1 MNLAEIS
8 IRRPVFAA
16 MLILGLV
23 VLGLISLGRLEL
35 KLDPKIDF
43 PYAMVVTELRGA
55 SPETVEREVTQVL
68 EEQVNSIEGIRNLSS
83 TSSEGLSR
91 LHLEFGLDYDIDVKI
106 QEVRDKV
113 ALARPLL
120 PIDVEDPVVQKFDLT
135 AVGFLTVVLGG
146 PLGQRELS
154 DFAEN
159 EVKERLERVSGV
171 GGVNVVGSRKREIRI
186 WLDPLRLTGY
196 GLSIDDV
203 ADTLRREN
211 AELASGRIEGAEREW
226 SVTTQ
231 GKAKNV
237 GEFGEIIVAERGG
250 RAVKLRD
257 VAVVEDGMA
266 EAKSIARL
274 NGNPGVALEV
284 QQQSGSD
291 LVAAAREIRVQLD
304 KIRAQAPPGV
314 EITIARDYAK
324 IIEDQISS
332 VLVDM
337 VLAALLVVAVVLL
350 FLRNYRSTLIAG
362 VAIPTSVISSF
373 TLLYA
378 LDLSLNSMTLMALSL
393 AVGLV
398 IDDAIVVLES
408 IFRKVEQGQ
417 DSMTAAL
424 AGSKEVGMAVV
435 STTLAVCGVFVPI
448 RFMQS
453 TVGRYFFEFGVT
465 VTVAVCV
472 SALVALTLTPM
483 LASRVLRQ
491 TPKEGPVFRYLERGL
506 VALERSYERLLHG
519 ALRHRV
525 VTALL
530 AAVTVF
536 GGCYVAST
544 LPLNY
549 FTKDD
554 MSEAQVNVKLPIG
567 TPLAVTDRSLRE
579 MEAIVAK
586 HPYVRAVFATAGDQR
601 QHEPHKAKLDVLLL
615 PKDER
620 KVPIDTTFEE
630 LRSSIVAGVSG
641 LESVTVSHPEY
652 ASSSGEGYSEIM
664 YGIEGPNLDR
674 LAFYAHTIEMRMK
687 GDPAFRDVR
696 TSWETGRPEVRLDVD
711 RGRAADVGVSAVALG
726 RTLRTLLA
734 GEKVGSFEDVGERYD
749 VRVQVLPEY
758 RDDPSKIDL
767 IRVRSLDGR
776 ARADHERCLGG
787 GGRGAGAGE
796 PAQPRAHDPPV
807 RQHRD
812 GLVALRAG
820 DEDPGL
826 REGGGRRAAL
836 HAGAGR
842 PGRIGHRGGARPRVR
857 ARPRDGVDL
866 HDPRLALQFDHAPV
880 HDHDVRAALVHRRL
894 PRAQARG
901 HVDGHDERHG
911 AARADGPGDEERHPA
926 RGLHQPAA
934 RAGPRA
940 RRGGPARG
948 ARAAAT
954 GADDVRR
961 AGVRAAADGT
971 LQCDGR
977 AVSRTDG
984 GDRDRRARDLDG
996 AHARG
1001 GARLLHAGRRRDGP
1015 RAASLRER
1023 ARGAAAPAHAA
1034 GANDPVAWR
1043 SSPTSCGSELR
1054 SPMRGSRSACS
1065 KRWRRACAPGP
1076 SGSASR

>member
-1 MNLAEIS
+1 VKLAEVS

-35 KLDPKIDF
+35 KLDPDIDF
-43 PYAMVVTELRGA
+43 PFASVVTELRGA
-55 SPETVEREVTQVL
+55 SPETVEREVTEVL

-91 LHLEFGLDYDIDVKI
+91 LHLEFDLSHEIDVKI

-120 PIDVEDPVVQKFDLT
+120 PVDVEDPVVQKFDLD
-135 AVGFLTVVLGG
+135 AVGFLTVVIGG

-154 DFAEN
+154 NFAEDD
-159 EVKERLERVSGV
+159 VKERLERVSGV
-171 GGVNVVGSRKREIRI
+171 GGVNVIGTRKREIRV

-196 GLSIDDV
+196 GLAIEDV

-231 GKAKNV
+231 GKAKSV
-237 GEFGEIIVAERGG
+237 EEFGEIIVAERAG

-266 EAKSIARL
+266 EAKSIARF

-304 KIRAQAPPGV
+304 KVRAQAPPGV
-314 EITIARDYAK
+314 EIIVARDYAK
-324 IIEDQISS
+324 IIEEQIAS
-332 VLVDM
+332 VLADM
-337 VLAALLVVAVVLL
+337 LLAAALVVAVVLC

-362 VAIPTSVISSF
+362 VAIPASVISSF

-408 IFRKVEQGQ
+408 VFRKVEQGE
-417 DSMTAAL
+417 DSMNAAL
-424 AGSKEVGMAVV
+424 TGSAEVGMAVI

-483 LASRVLRQ
+483 LSSRVLRQ
-491 TPKEGPVFRYLERGL
+491 TPKEGPVFRFLERGL
-506 VALERSYERLLHG
+506 VAIEHGYAKLLSG
-519 ALRHRV
+519 ALRHRIA
-525 VTALL
+525 TALL

-536 GGCYVAST
+536 GGCFVAST

-554 MSEAQVNVKLPIG
+554 LAEAQVSVKMPIG
-567 TPLAVTDRSLRE
+567 TPLSVTDRAVRE
-579 MEAIVAK
+579 MEGAVAE

-601 QHEPHKAKLDVLLL
+601 QHQPHRARVDVLLI
-615 PKDER
+615 PKEER
-620 KVPIDTTFEE
+620 AEPIDATFED
-630 LRSSIVAGVSG
+630 LRRRILARVSG
-641 LESVTVSHPEY
+641 AESVTVSHPEY
-652 ASSSGEGYSEIM
+652 ANSSGEGFAEIM

-674 LAFYAHTIEMRMK
+674 LALYAEQIEARMK
-687 GDPAFRDVR
+687 ADPDFRDVR
-696 TSWETGRPEVRLDVD
+696 SSWETGRPEVRLDVD
-711 RGRAADVGVSAVALG
+711 RGRAADVGVSAIALG

-734 GEKVGSFEDVGERYD
+734 GEKVGSFEDAGERYD

-758 RDDPSKIDL
+758 RDDPTKIDL
-767 IRVRSLDGR
+767 IRVRSLRSELVPITNAATVRVAEGPVQVQRHNR
-776 ARADHERCLGG
+776 ARMIRLYANTATGASLADLVAKLQVFAKDAGVAPPYALVPGGQAESGIEAARDLVFALGLAMISIYMILASLFNSVTHPFTIMMSAPLSFIG
-787 GGRGAGAGE
+787 GFLALKLAGMSLDMMSGMGLL
-796 PAQPRAHDPPV
+796 V
-807 RQHRD
+807 LM
-812 GLVALRAG
+812 GLVMKNGILLVDYTNQLREQGLSRDAAILRAG
-820 DEDPGL
+820 PVRL
-826 REGGGRRAAL
+826 R
-836 HAGAGR
+836 
-842 PGRIGHRGGARPRVR
+842 
-857 ARPRDGVDL
+857 
-866 HDPRLALQFDHAPV
+866 PV
-880 HDHDVRAALVHRRL
+880 LMTSAALVFGLL
-894 PRAQARG
+894 PMA
-901 HVDGHDERHG
+901 
-911 AARADGPGDEERHPA
+911 
-926 RGLHQPAA
+926 LSN
-934 RAGPRA
+934 
-940 RRGGPARG
+940 
-948 ARAAAT
+948 AT
-954 GADDVRR
+954 GAEFRAPMAVIVIGGLVTSTALTLVVVPVFYTLVDGGTLWLRR
-961 AGVRAAADGT
+961 ALAAGVAK
-971 LQCDGR
+971 L
-977 AVSRTDG
+977 
-984 GDRDRRARDLDG
+984 
-996 AHARG
+996 
-1001 GARLLHAGRRRDGP
+1001 RRRP
-1015 RAASLRER
+1015 
-1023 ARGAAAPAHAA
+1023 APARTA
-1034 GANDPVAWR
+1034 G
-1043 SSPTSCGSELR
+1043 
-1054 SPMRGSRSACS
+1054 
-1065 KRWRRACAPGP
+1065 
-1076 SGSASR
+1076 

>member
-1 MNLAEIS
+1 MKLAEVS

-55 SPETVEREVTQVL
+55 SPETVEREVSQVL

-91 LHLEFGLDYDIDVKI
+91 LNLEFELGYDIDVKI

-120 PIDVEDPVVQKFDLT
+120 PVDVEDPVVQKFDLT
-135 AVGFLTVVLGG
+135 SVGFLTVVLGG

-171 GGVNVVGSRKREIRI
+171 GGVNVIGARKREIRI

-211 AELASGRIEGAEREW
+211 AELASGRIEGAQREW

-231 GKAKNV
+231 GKAKSV
-237 GEFGEIIVAERGG
+237 GEFGDIIVAERAG
-250 RAVKLRD
+250 RAVRLRD

-274 NGNPGVALEV
+274 NGYPGVALEV

-291 LVAAAREIRVQLD
+291 LVKAAREIRVQLD

-314 EITIARDYAK
+314 EITVARDYAK

-337 VLAALLVVAVVLL
+337 LLAAGLVVAVVLL

-362 VAIPTSVISSF
+362 VAIPASVIASF
-373 TLLYA
+373 TLLYS
-378 LDLSLNSMTLMALSL
+378 LNLSLNSMTLMALSL

-408 IFRKVEQGQ
+408 VFRKVEQGQ

-424 AGSKEVGMAVV
+424 TGSDEVGMAVI

-448 RFMQS
+448 RFMTS
-453 TVGRYFFEFGVT
+453 TVGRYFYEFGVT
-465 VTVAVCV
+465 VTIAVCA

-491 TPKEGPVFRYLERGL
+491 TPKEGPVFRFLERAL
-506 VALERSYERLLHG
+506 VSLERNYARLLHG

-530 AAVTVF
+530 AGVTVF

-554 MSEAQVNVKLPIG
+554 LSEAQVNVKLPIG
-567 TPLAVTDRSLRE
+567 TPLTVTDRALRE
-579 MEAIVAK
+579 METIVAK
-586 HPYVRAVFATAGDQR
+586 HPYVRGVFSTAGDQR
-601 QHEPHKAKLDVLLL
+601 QHEPHKAKLNVLLL

-620 KVPIDTTFEE
+620 KTPIDQTFEE
-630 LRSSIVAGVSG
+630 LRKAIVDGVPG
-641 LESVTVSHPEY
+641 LETVTVSHPEY
-652 ASSSGEGYSEIM
+652 ASSSGEGFSEIM
-664 YGIEGPNLDR
+664 YGLEGPNLDR
-674 LAFYAHTIEMRMK
+674 LAFLAKTIEARMLA
-687 GDPAFRDVR
+687 DPAFRDVR

-711 RGRAADVGVSAVALG
+711 RGRAADVGVSASALG

-734 GEKVGSFEDVGERYD
+734 GEKVGSFEDAGERYD

-758 RDDPSKIDL
+758 RDDPGKIDL
-767 IRVRSLDGR
+767 IRVRSLGGDLVPITNAATVQVAEGPVQVNRHNR
-776 ARADHERCLGG
+776 ARMIRLYANVAQGASLSDLIRKLQLFAKDAGVQPPYALVPGGQAESGIEAAKDIVFALGLAMVSIYMILASLFNSVTHPLTIMMSAPLSFIG
-787 GGRGAGAGE
+787 GFLALKLAGMSMDMMSGMGLL
-796 PAQPRAHDPPV
+796 V
-807 RQHRD
+807 LM
-812 GLVALRAG
+812 GLVMKNGILLVDYINQLREQGLSREEAILRAG
-820 DEDPGL
+820 PVRLRPVLMTSAALVFGL
-826 REGGGRRAAL
+826 LPMALSNATGAQFRAPMAVIVIGGLATSTALTLVVVPVFYTLIDGLTERTKRLVPDALAWVKRRRAA
-836 HAGAGR
+836 R
-842 PGRIGHRGGARPRVR
+842 PA
-857 ARPRDGVDL
+857 
-866 HDPRLALQFDHAPV
+866 
-880 HDHDVRAALVHRRL
+880 
-894 PRAQARG
+894 
-901 HVDGHDERHG
+901 
-911 AARADGPGDEERHPA
+911 
-926 RGLHQPAA
+926 
-934 RAGPRA
+934 
-940 RRGGPARG
+940 
-948 ARAAAT
+948 
-954 GADDVRR
+954 
-961 AGVRAAADGT
+961 
-971 LQCDGR
+971 
-977 AVSRTDG
+977 
-984 GDRDRRARDLDG
+984 
-996 AHARG
+996 
-1001 GARLLHAGRRRDGP
+1001 
-1015 RAASLRER
+1015 
-1023 ARGAAAPAHAA
+1023 
-1034 GANDPVAWR
+1034 
-1043 SSPTSCGSELR
+1043 
-1054 SPMRGSRSACS
+1054 
-1065 KRWRRACAPGP
+1065 
-1076 SGSASR
+1076 GSAS